1 MRLRSIRTEASIFS
15 LIGTTMNAPNE
26 FGSKRAM
33 AGIGTNPRSG
43 ESEEIARVALFLASE
58 DSAFVNGAVV
68 TADAGWTAY

>member
-1 MRLRSIRTEASIFS
+1 
-15 LIGTTMNAPNE
+15 
-26 FGSKRAM
+26 M